1 VRLFTDG
8 FVKGEGIFRG
18 TTKESPLSSEQSVYA
33 GSTLLFTMSAHAH
46 WVIGLYFCF
55 VDFMTE
61 KRVNEIYV
69 GHKVVNDYYVANSH

>member
-1 VRLFTDG
+1 MLGAPFCLLCLRMRIGSLACI
-8 FVKGEGIFRG
+8 FV
-18 TTKESPLSSEQSVYA
+18 
-33 GSTLLFTMSAHAH
+33 
-46 WVIGLYFCF
+46 F